1 MDSQIDEM
9 SAAYDRYLRIYAK
22 MLGNRLCDIDLSSFT
37 RVEHIAVAFG
47 IYDARNN
54 MQPRSPDLLAE
65 AIAART
71 ERA

>member
-1 MDSQIDEM
+1 VEI
-9 SAAYDRYLRIYAK
+9 AAYDLYLFIYAK
-22 MLGNRLCDIDLSSFT
+22 TLGNCLTDNNLWRDD
-37 RVEHIAVAFG
+37 RVSRIAVAFG

-54 MQPRSPDLLAE
+54 MPPRSPDLLAE